1 MMEFFNE
8 YVIVLIALLI
18 SIAMAIIRVIKGP
31 TAPDR
36 IVGLDTINTI
46 VIVGMVVFGTAFNEI
61 IYIDVAIVYALLS
74 FISTLFIAKYLEGG
88 DFYYTWVYFTCYNP
102 VSYVKVCFCHTNKER
117 PNNISNKY

>member
-1 MMEFFNE
+1 MMAFE
-8 YVIVLIALLI
+8 YLIVFLALLLC
-18 SIAMAIIRVIKGP
+18 SIMAMIRVIRGP

-46 VIVGMVVFGTAFNEI
+46 VIVLMVVFGAAFNEV

-88 DFYYTWVYFTCYNP
+88 EF
-102 VSYVKVCFCHTNKER
+102 
-117 PNNISNKY
+117 

>member
-1 MMEFFNE
+1 MIEIPTV
-8 YVIVLIALLI
+8 YLAVLAALFL
-18 SIAMAIIRVIKGP
+18 SVLMAIIRVIKGP

-46 VIVGMVVFGTAFNEI
+46 VIVGMVIFGLAVKSV

-88 DFYYTWVYFTCYNP
+88 EF
-102 VSYVKVCFCHTNKER
+102 
-117 PNNISNKY
+117 

>member
-1 MMEFFNE
+1 MIDYFN
-8 YVIVLIALLI
+8 VFIIVLTALLI
-18 SIAMAIIRVIKGP
+18 CVILPIFRVFRGP

-46 VIVGMVVFGTAFNEI
+46 VISSMVIFGAAFREV

-88 DFYYTWVYFTCYNP
+88 DY
-102 VSYVKVCFCHTNKER
+102 
-117 PNNISNKY
+117 